1 MSDGQLL
8 DIRNQCNKD
17 LRNAIITLQ
26 FMAAGRTMEGL
37 LQSQHSVQRKVKGKK
52 IVHESDEDDEFMQ
65 FMTSKKG
72 ATSKGGINAEQAKLV
87 MMKDNPYT
95 IFHAL
100 GKFLYNK
107 SNLQSFIYI
116 RFRNQP

>member
-1 MSDGQLL
+1 MD
-8 DIRNQCNKD
+8 
-17 LRNAIITLQ
+17 
-26 FMAAGRTMEGL
+26 GL

-52 IVHESDEDDEFMQ
+52 IVHESDEDDDFMQ

-72 ATSKGGINAEQAKLV
+72 AMSKAGINAEQAKLV

-107 SNLQSFIYI
+107 SNHLSLLIHAY
-116 RFRNQP
+116 RNQPQKWEDWVIAIWNDGQSP

>member
-1 MSDGQLL
+1 
-8 DIRNQCNKD
+8 
-17 LRNAIITLQ
+17 
-26 FMAAGRTMEGL
+26 
-37 LQSQHSVQRKVKGKK
+37 
-52 IVHESDEDDEFMQ
+52 
-65 FMTSKKG
+65 MTSKKG

>member
-1 MSDGQLL
+1 MGDGQLL

-17 LRNAIITLQ
+17 LRNAMITLQ

-37 LQSQHSVQRKVKGKK
+37 LQSQQSVQRKVKGKK
-52 IVHESDEDDEFMQ
+52 VVHESDEDDEFMQ

-72 ATSKGGINAEQAKLV
+72 AVSKGGINADQSKLV

-107 SNLQSFIYI
+107 SKLQSIIYI
-116 RFRNQP
+116 LVRNQP